1 MQKPKW
7 AYIIQ
12 FSSNMGMSKK
22 LEHQTWDSCDVFLA
36 KTNDQILMCQKGLQ
50 YSIILVQVHCIAAR
64 ITAENPD
71 DGFKPTSGKCPAQ
84 RIQRDVEDGLMA
96 GVGRKC
102 SGARGHPLWLE
113 ILFVGLK
120 TYVLVLQT
128 LGDPQTKQ
136 LDGWTVRTDVTA
148 MWILKLSLG
157 WGMIMDDL
165 RIITYLV
172 IWWFHDFI
180 QTSLA
185 YNQSTS
191 RKRFTP
197 HF

>member
-1 MQKPKW
+1 
-7 AYIIQ
+7 
-12 FSSNMGMSKK
+12 MGMSKK

-102 SGARGHPLWLE
+102 SGARGHPL
-113 ILFVGLK
+113 
-120 TYVLVLQT
+120 
-128 LGDPQTKQ
+128 
-136 LDGWTVRTDVTA
+136 
-148 MWILKLSLG
+148 
-157 WGMIMDDL
+157 
-165 RIITYLV
+165 
-172 IWWFHDFI
+172 
-180 QTSLA
+180 
-185 YNQSTS
+185 
-191 RKRFTP
+191 
-197 HF
+197 